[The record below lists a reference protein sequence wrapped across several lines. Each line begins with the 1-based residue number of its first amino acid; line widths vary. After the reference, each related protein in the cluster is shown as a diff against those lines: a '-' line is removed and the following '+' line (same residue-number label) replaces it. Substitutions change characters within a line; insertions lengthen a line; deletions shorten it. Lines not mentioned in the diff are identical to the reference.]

1 MKNYFNLFNLD
12 CDYFINIKELEK
24 IYQDKIMANHPDKFV
39 NQDSEIRQKALQ
51 NTSILNSA
59 YEILKSPEKRANYI
73 LESNGINAFKE
84 SDTKMDAEFLLK
96 QIELREELEDIDNI
110 DELYNFLEKI
120 NQEIKDSI
128 AQISQGFKN
137 NDLLKVKKLIR
148 ELKFFKQLQQQTN
161 TLMDKY
167 EEQI

>member
-24 IYQDKIMANHPDKFV
+24 IYQEKIMVNHPDKFV
-39 NQDSEIRQKALQ
+39 NQDSEIRQKTLQ

-73 LESNGINAFKE
+73 LELNGINAFKE

-96 QIELREELEDIDNI
+96 QIELREELEDIDNV

-128 AQISQGFKN
+128 AQISQGFEN
-137 NDLLKVKKLIR
+137 NDLLKVRNLIR

>member
-24 IYQDKIMANHPDKFV
+24 IYQEKIMANHPDKFV

-73 LESNGINAFKE
+73 LKLNGINAFKE

-96 QIELREELEDIDNI
+96 QIELREELEYIDNI

-128 AQISQGFKN
+128 VQISQGFEN
-137 NDLLKVKKLIR
+137 NDLLKVRNLIR